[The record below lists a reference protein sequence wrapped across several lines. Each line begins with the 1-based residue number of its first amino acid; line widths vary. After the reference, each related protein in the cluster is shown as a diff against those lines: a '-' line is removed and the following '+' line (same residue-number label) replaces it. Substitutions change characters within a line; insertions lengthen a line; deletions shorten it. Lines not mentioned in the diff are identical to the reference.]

1 MMELG
6 KRSNLLIVCTEP
18 NYRKCHRRLI
28 ASSLS
33 RNGLAVHHLGKGF
46 PTDFQPTLEA
56 MAARPLGRR
65 MFTIGF
71 TRKSMREFVELLRS
85 ANISRLV
92 DIRLRPVSQY
102 SGFAK
107 KDDLEFLLELLGI
120 QYIHAKDLAPTD
132 EMLDNYRSNSNW
144 GNYQRQFMTLIKDRK
159 PDTLLDQLFTP
170 GMNVALLCTEDLPD
184 YCHRRLVAEYA
195 KRLFPDLEVIHL
207 TSKGTLRDGSLSVSP
222 LLSR

>member
-1 MMELG
+1 
-6 KRSNLLIVCTEP
+6 
-18 NYRKCHRRLI
+18 
-28 ASSLS
+28 
-33 RNGLAVHHLGKGF
+33 
-46 PTDFQPTLEA
+46 
-56 MAARPLGRR
+56 

-85 ANISRLV
+85 ANINRLV

-120 QYIHAKDLAPTD
+120 QYVHTRDLAPTD
-132 EMLDNYRSNSNW
+132 ELLDSYRSNDNW
-144 GNYQRQFMTLIKDRK
+144 GNYQRQFMTLLKDRK
-159 PDTLLDQLFTP
+159 PDALLNQLITP
-170 GMNVALLCTEDLPD
+170 GMNVAFLCTEDVPD

-195 KRLFPDLEVIHL
+195 KHLFPDLEVIHL
-207 TSKGTLRDGSLSVSP
+207 TSRGTLWDGGLNVSQ